1 MELFQALGLNI
12 KILIAQLV
20 NFAILLFV
28 MWKFGYKPMMKFLD
42 ERKDKIEAGIK
53 NFEETKKR
61 LDEIDAK
68 EKQVLK
74 NAQKQAQELI
84 EKTNEKITQRKKD
97 MMDKAKEE
105 INDII
110 KKTKEDL
117 EVEKKIT
124 LKHIK
129 QESAELIVA
138 VVEKILGDKIDV
150 KVDKTFVDQA
160 IKDFSIEKT

>member
-20 NFAILLFV
+20 NFAVLLLV
-28 MWKFGYKPMMKFLD
+28 LWKFGYKPMMKFLD
-42 ERKDKIEAGIK
+42 ERTKKIETGVK
-53 NFEETKKR
+53 NFEEAQKR
-61 LDEIDAK
+61 LVEIDAK
-68 EKQVLK
+68 EKQILK
-74 NAQKQAQELI
+74 KAQQEAQLLI

-97 MMDKAKEE
+97 MMAKAKEE
-105 INDII
+105 IDMIV

-129 QESAELIVA
+129 QESVELIIAVA
-138 VVEKILGDKIDV
+138 EKILGDKINA
-150 KVDKTFVDQA
+150 KLDKDFIDKA
-160 IKDFSIEKT
+160 IKDFSKEK